1 MVSLDRFETF
11 RAVVDC
17 GSLSAAADTLGQ
29 TRAVV
34 SFNLKRL
41 EAELGVS
48 LLSRSTRR
56 MALTDA
62 GERFYQRCVKVLDE
76 ARLAIDDARA
86 EHGELRGSLRV
97 TTTQEYGLRQLV
109 PALQAF
115 ARLHPALQVQLSTS
129 SLHADLIGERF
140 DVAIRLGR
148 LEDSTHHAVQLASF
162 EVLAVVS
169 PACLAALGEPPPT
182 DLESLERL
190 QNLGHSRLA
199 DSLPWQVRAPD
210 GALRSYRGPRHP
222 MLLADN
228 AAALRAFALDGLGIA
243 VLPDWLVQA
252 DLRCGALQRLLADH
266 GFPLQGVHG
275 LRRSRRTGD
284 AGSVAVDLAILLS
297 SLGGSRHVG
306 AAPISIRA
314 SDETVPRPDAPRAR
328 ARHLQERPHRHRHL

>member
-56 MALTDA
+56 LALTDA

-162 EVLAVVS
+162 EVLAVAS
-169 PACLAALGEPPPT
+169 PACLAALGEPP
-182 DLESLERL
+182 
-190 QNLGHSRLA
+190 
-199 DSLPWQVRAPD
+199 
-210 GALRSYRGPRHP
+210 
-222 MLLADN
+222 LLADN

-266 GFPLQGVHG
+266 GFPLQGVHAVYPPTRHLPSKVRAFIDFLKTRLG
-275 LRRSRRTGD
+275 HPD
-284 AGSVAVDLAILLS
+284 AG
-297 SLGGSRHVG
+297 
-306 AAPISIRA
+306 
-314 SDETVPRPDAPRAR
+314 
-328 ARHLQERPHRHRHL
+328 

>member
-162 EVLAVVS
+162 EVLAVAS

-199 DSLPWQVRAPD
+199 DSLPWQVRAPTAPCAATAD
-210 GALRSYRGPRHP
+210 RAIPCCWPTTPRPCAPLPRRPGYRRAAGLAGAGRLALRRTATPAGGPRVS
-222 MLLADN
+222 A
-228 AAALRAFALDGLGIA
+228 
-243 VLPDWLVQA
+243 
-252 DLRCGALQRLLADH
+252 
-266 GFPLQGVHG
+266 QGVHAVYPPTRHLPSKVRAFIDFLKTRLG
-275 LRRSRRTGD
+275 HPD
-284 AGSVAVDLAILLS
+284 AG
-297 SLGGSRHVG
+297 
-306 AAPISIRA
+306 
-314 SDETVPRPDAPRAR
+314 
-328 ARHLQERPHRHRHL
+328 

>member
-162 EVLAVVS
+162 EVLAVAS

-199 DSLPWQVRAPD
+199 WVSPCCRTGWCRPTCAAARCNACWRTTGFRSRACMPFIRRPATCRRRSARSSTSSRLAWGTRTPVRKPRPPRLPAAASAQTWLSYPAASRRAP
-210 GALRSYRGPRHP
+210 GAH
-222 MLLADN
+222 
-228 AAALRAFALDGLGIA
+228 
-243 VLPDWLVQA
+243 
-252 DLRCGALQRLLADH
+252 
-266 GFPLQGVHG
+266 
-275 LRRSRRTGD
+275 
-284 AGSVAVDLAILLS
+284 
-297 SLGGSRHVG
+297 
-306 AAPISIRA
+306 
-314 SDETVPRPDAPRAR
+314 
-328 ARHLQERPHRHRHL
+328 

>member
-162 EVLAVVS
+162 EVLAVAS
-169 PACLAALGEPPPT
+169 PACLAAFGEPPPT

-266 GFPLQGVHG
+266 GFPLQGVHAVYPPTRHLPSKVRAFIDFLKTRLG
-275 LRRSRRTGD
+275 HPD
-284 AGSVAVDLAILLS
+284 AG
-297 SLGGSRHVG
+297 
-306 AAPISIRA
+306 
-314 SDETVPRPDAPRAR
+314 
-328 ARHLQERPHRHRHL
+328 